1 MSMRSSIVRA
11 VALAAAG
18 AAGVTAV
25 GLAPA
30 AAQAAERSPAARPAV
45 SGFGYQANLFG
56 TKVLVNNVEV
66 RNLREADLQM
76 PCTRQVGVS
85 RVSKSTGSLPI
96 DNDLIKISVSR
107 STSNTYRN
115 AAKGIYGVRA
125 VNTIGDISLGGTLGG
140 VPTPRVRIQGLQSI
154 ADSYFNGKANRG
166 KGAFKYDA
174 EFKYQGLR
182 IDLPEGNPVSDS
194 LDQLFDAL
202 GIDPADV
209 YDVVNVPV
217 ATLVDVLKTVGTL
230 TIPGLGSISLG
241 DNRGYTTPFAANSQA
256 YALKISV
263 DPELDGLDE
272 TRLQLGRARSR
283 ISRPVPAGVFRSIMS
298 AMEVNALNGAVR
310 LGGISQKSIPCEGTR
325 GKTMTVRTAS
335 ASVIQEQLGIALK
348 GIRYTYRGAQKGKVG
363 RGFTAASIDQVSLK
377 VPGTIDVVVKGLSS
391 KVAVLSRD
399 PDKRVVRSTRT
410 TFGSILIDGKKVFP
424 KPNRPVRFDGGI
436 IRMLVQEESNRWGA
450 KVTGLS
456 IQLTQLDVKVDLA
469 RVATTF
475 TPY

>member
-1 MSMRSSIVRA
+1 MRVSIARS
-11 VALAAAG
+11 VALAAAC
-18 AAGVTAV
+18 AAGITAV
-25 GLAPA
+25 GLAPT
-30 AAQAAERSPAARPAV
+30 AAQAAERSPSARPAV

-96 DNDLIKISVSR
+96 DNDLIQVAVSR
-107 STSNTYRN
+107 STSKTYRN

-140 VPTPRVRIQGLQSI
+140 VPTPRVRIQGLQSV
-154 ADSYFNGKANRG
+154 ADSFFSGLANRG

-174 EFKYQGLR
+174 SFKYQGLR

-194 LDQLFDAL
+194 LEELFAAL
-202 GIDPADV
+202 GVDPDDF
-209 YDVVNVPV
+209 YDAVNVPV
-217 ATLVDVLKTVGTL
+217 ATLVDVLKSVGTL
-230 TIPGLGSISLG
+230 TIPGLGTIALG
-241 DNRGYTTPFAANSQA
+241 QNSGYTTAFAANSQA

-263 DPELDGLDE
+263 DPEADGVDE

-283 ISRPVPAGVFRSIMS
+283 ISRPVPAGVFRSIMT

-325 GKTMTVRTAS
+325 GKTMNIRTAS
-335 ASVIQEQLGIALK
+335 ASVVHEQLGIALK
-348 GIRYTYRGAQKGKVG
+348 GMRYTYRGAQKGKTG
-363 RGFTAASIDQVSLK
+363 RGFTSSSIDQVSLK
-377 VPGTIDVVVKGLSS
+377 VPGTLDVVIKGLSS
-391 KVAVLSRD
+391 RVSVLSRD
-399 PDKRVVRSTRT
+399 PDERVVRQTRT
-410 TFGSILIDGKKVFP
+410 TFGSILVNGRRVFP
-424 KPNRPVRFDGGI
+424 QPNKPVRFDGGI